1 MSIGSRISS
10 TLRDAFSYAV
20 HQENSSDY
28 TRKSVVIDALI
39 EKSAPFLDTSA
50 AGYETRLRKVLAETR
65 TKQLDVLLEKNVA
78 IGLDSRFDTQRREAA
93 NDRLLEGAYYP
104 ASEGKPAILT
114 LWDNGLDVKASI
126 ITPSGATQA
135 ANFVENLAVIL
146 KAGEPKETLY
156 ASRLTTVD
164 AAGGIGMVAI
174 ITTTEWETR
183 AQLRETASKTAAVT
197 QPPAKP
203 VAPKPN

>member
-1 MSIGSRISS
+1 MTIASKISS

-20 HQENSSDY
+20 YQESSADR
-28 TRKSVVIDALI
+28 TRKPVIVDAII

-50 AGYETRLRKVLAETR
+50 AGYEDRLRKVLNETR

-78 IGLDSRFDTQRREAA
+78 VGLDTRFGTQRQENA

-104 ASEGKPAILT
+104 AAEGKPAILT
-114 LWDNGLDVKASI
+114 LWDAGIDAKANLF
-126 ITPSGATQA
+126 TPSGATQA
-135 ANFVENLAVIL
+135 ANFVEKLAHML
-146 KAGEPKETLY
+146 KEGEPKETLY

-174 ITTTEWETR
+174 VTTTEWQTKAE
-183 AQLRETASKTAAVT
+183 LRETASKTAAVT

-203 VAPKPN
+203 QAPKPN